1 MFEIWADKCVVAVY
15 KEVLIEL
22 KRLRKEDKKG
32 FKKVLERIEML
43 ARRCFFNSPEQW
55 KPLKGE
61 ICQKFG
67 IWELKPKPYRLA
79 FFEDSYRN
87 RKCFVIYEIWRKE
100 GKSKDRKLIEKICG
114 EAQAIKE
121 KWEYFK
127 GQGGK
132 NA

>member
-1 MFEIWADKCVVAVY
+1 MFELWEDECVVAVY

-43 ARRCFFNSPEQW
+43 AKRCFFNSPEQW

-61 ICQKFG
+61 TCQKFG

-79 FFEDSYRN
+79 FFEDSYEN
-87 RKCFVIYEIWRKE
+87 RKCFVIYKIWRKE
-100 GKSKDRKLIEKICG
+100 GKRKDRKLIEKICS